1 MAFFLVIL
9 SNFIWASYSFS
20 EGLKD
25 GTYEYYRDNS
35 KVIANFNYKKMSFI
49 QRIFVLIS
57 TSTLLIISLGW
68 LSILFILAKIVLFKY
83 FYFISYE
90 CSLRKVQ
97 NKNKTCINSIL
108 DYKKNKINFLNEK

>member
-1 MAFFLVIL
+1 MDLFLIIL

-25 GTYEYYRDNS
+25 GTYEYYKNNS

-49 QRIFVLIS
+49 QRVFVLSS
-57 TSTLLIISLGW
+57 TSTILIITLGW

-97 NKNKTCINSIL
+97 NKDKKCIDSIL
-108 DYKKNKINFLNEK
+108 DYKKINFLNEK